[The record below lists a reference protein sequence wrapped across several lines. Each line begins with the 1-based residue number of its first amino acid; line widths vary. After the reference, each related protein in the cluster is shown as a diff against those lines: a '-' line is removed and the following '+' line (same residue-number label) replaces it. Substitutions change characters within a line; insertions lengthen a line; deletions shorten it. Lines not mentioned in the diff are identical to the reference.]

1 MTANMSEPHAHERRG
16 VMLLPRDEIRLVR
29 EFFQSRRGY
38 FVDVGANDPTD
49 WSQTFHL
56 EQLGW
61 DGVLIEPQPE
71 LAQALREQRKVGVQA
86 VACSSPENSG
96 RSMPLKLAGAYST
109 LSQVPRVVAARIAGT
124 IDVPIK
130 TLDEVL
136 TEVRAPSPIDF
147 LSIDVEG
154 HERDVL
160 RGFDLARWRPRL
172 ILIEDHVLDR
182 GLHSDLVS
190 RGYAWIRRTG
200 LNSWYVPAAT
210 VPRIG
215 AYGNWQFVRKYYL
228 GVPIRRLRE
237 AVRRL
242 RRRAKELGAA
252 VYA

>member
-1 MTANMSEPHAHERRG
+1 MAADLRSSTPRSDNGGLS
-16 VMLLPRDEIRLVR
+16 VMLHPRDETRLVQA
-29 EFFQSRRGY
+29 FFQSQRGY

-61 DGVLIEPQPE
+61 DGVLVEPQPD
-71 LAQALREQRKVGVQA
+71 LAETLRRSRKAIVYA

-109 LSQVPRVVAARIAGT
+109 LNPALRVAHADVAGS

-136 TEVRAPSPIDF
+136 TEAQAPSPIDF

-154 HERDVL
+154 HEREVL
-160 RGFDLARWRPRL
+160 R
-172 ILIEDHVLDR
+172 
-182 GLHSDLVS
+182 LHNDLVA

-200 LNSWYVPAAT
+200 LNSWYVPAAS
-210 VPRIG
+210 VPAIG
-215 AYGNWQFVRKYYL
+215 PYGHWQFLRKYYL

-237 AVRRL
+237 VWRRF
-242 RRRAKELGAA
+242 RQRI
-252 VYA
+252 